1 MDRVSRRGRHA
12 RTGGGSGRAP
22 PWAATID
29 TTASAPEY
37 GGVAGLPGM
46 IEKPLAEF
54 AAYVR
59 RRFGE
64 RLEQLVL
71 FGSWARGD
79 ADPLES
85 DIDVLVVVRGLTVDE
100 LMELVGESAR
110 ISVQYNLQINPL
122 GMTADY
128 YEELRQDDRL
138 LYREVAREGVPL

>member
-1 MDRVSRRGRHA
+1 M
-12 RTGGGSGRAP
+12 
-22 PWAATID
+22 
-29 TTASAPEY
+29 
-37 GGVAGLPGM
+37 AGLPGM